1 MLHHARPILISI
13 LALALAGCG
22 ALDRINEA
30 MDRGD
35 KAAADL
41 HQSLENVR
49 NEPEVRIKKL
59 DEPWVSTTPVAVAEK
74 PVPAALKCPLVYVP
88 ATPVTLFEISQAIT
102 RNCNVRVRVTQD
114 AVDAVNGRYAN
125 VMTAGGAAA
134 TTTAAPLPPLIPPTQ
149 RARMED
155 SPSMVP
161 ASTGRP
167 NNITIRWTGQPLA
180 GFLDTVTARF
190 GLSWEYRNDT
200 IRIFYLETRVFRV
213 FARNAKTAM
222 KTTVVAG
229 TKVQSSSSSGG
240 LLGSNS
246 AGGSN
251 ESSGGSIQTTE
262 ISSEDSITDDI
273 RNTLNAM
280 HTPGTPPISYA
291 ASTGTVMV
299 TDTPDV
305 LDQIETYLT
314 AENKVLTRQVLFFVQ
329 VLEVE
334 LTNTDQLGIDWSA
347 VYNTL
352 SGKYGLSLTN
362 NFAVDSG
369 AMSASASVLKTAT
382 GGAAAFAGSK
392 FIINAL
398 SSQGKVVTSN
408 QPILRTLNLR
418 TAPLQISTETGYL
431 AQSSSSQTANVG
443 SMTSLS
449 PGVVV
454 TGFNLNLSPMITHG
468 KTMLLDFDMN
478 FSPDPKI
485 TRKESGESAIEVPTT
500 NKRLFRQSITI
511 ESGQTMII
519 SGFEQTTERSEK
531 AGVGENYNWLF
542 GGGGKTTGRRMAVAI
557 LVTPIIQD

>member
-1 MLHHARPILISI
+1 MLHSFRPILISV

-35 KAAADL
+35 KTAEGI
-41 HQSLENVR
+41 HQNLERVR

-59 DEPWVSTTPVAVAEK
+59 DEPWVSTTPVSVAEK

-125 VMTAGGAAA
+125 TMGAGAAA
-134 TTTAAPLPPLIPPTQ
+134 APTAAAALPPLLPPTQ

-155 SPSMVP
+155 TTPMPSP
-161 ASTGRP
+161 STGRP
-167 NNITIRWTGQPLA
+167 NNITIKWTGQPLA

-200 IRIFYLETRVFRV
+200 IRIYYLETRVFRV
-213 FARNAKTAM
+213 FARNAKTSM

-229 TKVQSSSSSGG
+229 TKVQSSSSGG
-240 LLGSNS
+240 LTNSNTS
-246 AGGSN
+246 AGSS

-262 ISSEDSITDDI
+262 ISSEDSITEDI

-305 LDQIETYLT
+305 LDQIETYLA

-347 VYNTL
+347 VYNSL

-362 NFAVDSG
+362 NFAVDSN
-369 AMSASASVLKTAT
+369 AMSASGSVLDTAT
-382 GGAAAFAGSK
+382 GGAAAFAGTK

-398 SSQGKVVTSN
+398 SSQARSSPAINPFCARSTCALRRCRSRRKLATS
-408 QPILRTLNLR
+408 PSRRPRKRPTW
-418 TAPLQISTETGYL
+418 APCRRCHRG
-431 AQSSSSQTANVG
+431 SSSPAS
-443 SMTSLS
+443 TSTS
-449 PGVVV
+449 
-454 TGFNLNLSPMITHG
+454 
-468 KTMLLDFDMN
+468 
-478 FSPDPKI
+478 
-485 TRKESGESAIEVPTT
+485 
-500 NKRLFRQSITI
+500 
-511 ESGQTMII
+511 
-519 SGFEQTTERSEK
+519 
-531 AGVGENYNWLF
+531 
-542 GGGGKTTGRRMAVAI
+542 RR
-557 LVTPIIQD
+557 